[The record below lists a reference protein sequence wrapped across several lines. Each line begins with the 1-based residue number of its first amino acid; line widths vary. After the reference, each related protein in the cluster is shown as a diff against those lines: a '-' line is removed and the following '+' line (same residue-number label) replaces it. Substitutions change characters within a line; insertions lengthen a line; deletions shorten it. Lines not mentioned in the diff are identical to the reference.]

1 MRARTDV
8 RNVSAIK
15 ENKNYYTAFRVLI
28 DGFLVLY
35 QLGIC
40 CVYIVFITTNL
51 KQVSA

>member
-1 MRARTDV
+1 MRSNRIKSTD
-8 RNVSAIK
+8 
-15 ENKNYYTAFRVLI
+15 AFRLLI

-51 KQVSA
+51 KQVSALN